1 MFAPMRPRAFVSRSL
16 PVIALVA
23 VLAAGSACSLKTM
36 AMKSVS
42 GALSETGDVFTRDDD
57 PELVA
62 GASEFAL
69 KLYEVLLE
77 SLPRDQPLLI
87 ATCGGFTQYAYAF
100 VQNAAEIA
108 QFKDHDTAREGK
120 ERAVKLYL
128 RAKDYCFRALELRFP
143 GISQA
148 ILQNPTQAVAKA
160 RKEDVPLLYWTA
172 ASWGLAIGLQTDLA
186 IDLPSVRALAERGL
200 ALDETWNKGA
210 LHEIMISLESQG
222 DLLGGSEARAR
233 QHFKRAIEIQKGL
246 SPGPNISLAGLAV
259 AKQDRAEFERL
270 MKEAL
275 AIDPEKDRSNRL
287 VIIISQRRARAM
299 LDNIDSLFSRE

>member
-1 MFAPMRPRAFVSRSL
+1 MRLRGFVNRSL
-16 PVIALVA
+16 PVLA
-23 VLAAGSACSLKTM
+23 VLAALATGSGCSLKTM

-62 GASEFAL
+62 GATEFAL

-77 SLPRDQPLLI
+77 SLPRDQPLLV
-87 ATCGGFTQYAYAF
+87 ATCGGFTQFAFAF
-100 VQNAAEIA
+100 VQNDAEIA
-108 QFKDHDTAREGK
+108 EFDDRDVARKGK

-148 ILQNPTQAVAKA
+148 ILQNPTQALAKA

-186 IDLPSVRALAERGL
+186 IDLPSVRALAERAL

-222 DLLGGSEARAR
+222 EVLGGSEERAR
-233 QHFKRAIEIQKGL
+233 QHFKRAVEIQKGL
-246 SPGPNISLAGLAV
+246 WPGPYVSLAGLAV
-259 AKQDRAEFERL
+259 SKQDRAEFERL

-275 AIDPEKDRSNRL
+275 AIDPEKDKSNRL

-299 LDNIDSLFSRE
+299 QDHIDSLFSKK

>member
-1 MFAPMRPRAFVSRSL
+1 
-16 PVIALVA
+16 
-23 VLAAGSACSLKTM
+23 M

-57 PELVA
+57 PELVE

-87 ATCGGFTQYAYAF
+87 ATCGGFTQFAYAF
-100 VQNAAEIA
+100 VQNSAEIA
-108 QFKDHDTAREGK
+108 EFEDRDKAREGK

-143 GISQA
+143 GISQT
-148 ILQNPTQAVAKA
+148 ILQNPTQALARA

-186 IDLPSVRALAERGL
+186 IDLPSVRALAERAL

-210 LHEIMISLESQG
+210 LHEIMITLESQG
-222 DLLGGSEARAR
+222 DLLGGSEERAR
-233 QHFKRAIEIQKGL
+233 QHFKRAVEIQKGL
-246 SPGPNISLAGLAV
+246 SPGPYIALASLAV
-259 AKQDRAEFERL
+259 SKQDRAEFERL

-275 AIDPEKDRSNRL
+275 AIDPEKDKSNRL

-299 LDNIDSLFSRE
+299 LDHVDSLFSKK